1 MPMSPRLLRP
11 RAAASTAFDPRAIS
25 GIGGWF
31 DATDASTYTLDTG
44 VTEWRCKAVSG
55 QKWSQTTGASQPTLN
70 STGIGGKAALSFSGS
85 SQWMNLGS
93 QTIGGNDL
101 FASAGNPFSV
111 YIVCRSTTGSG
122 GGKTLIAKGSG
133 AAATRTCQL
142 LQNNETLTVVARG
155 SLTTSSTNIFPQS
168 TSGVC
173 RLVWNGSAMT
183 AAFNNDTLSITN
195 GTAAS
200 VESEN
205 ITLGC
210 RTASAPSIFWIGL
223 IGEVIF
229 YGKAISSAEQ
239 SALFSYLNA
248 KWGLSL
254 T

>member
-11 RAAASTAFDPRAIS
+11 RAAVSTVFDPRAIS

-55 QKWSQTTGASQPTLN
+55 QKWTQTTGASQPTIN
-70 STGIGGKAALSFSGS
+70 SSGIGGKAALSFSGS

-111 YIVCRSTTGSG
+111 YIVCRSTTAAG
-122 GGKTLIAKGSG
+122 GGKTLFAKGGGTIS
-133 AAATRTCQL
+133 TRTFQL
-142 LQNNETLTVVARG
+142 FQSNELLSSIVRG
-155 SLTTSSTNIFPQS
+155 TNTNSSTNIFPQL
-168 TSGVC
+168 TDGVC
-173 RLVWNGSAMT
+173 RLVWDGSAIT
-183 AAFNNDTLSITN
+183 AAFNSNTLSVTN

-210 RTASAPSIFWIGL
+210 RTASSPSIFWVGL